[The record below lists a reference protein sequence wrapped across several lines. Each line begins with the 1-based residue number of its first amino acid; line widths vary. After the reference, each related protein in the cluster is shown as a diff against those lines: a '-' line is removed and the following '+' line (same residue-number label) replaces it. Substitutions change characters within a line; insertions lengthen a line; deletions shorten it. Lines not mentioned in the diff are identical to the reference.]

1 MMVLVTT
8 PRRVPGRALA
18 LALGTLGCAL
28 LPTAADTHLVTTGL
42 GPVYDG
48 VSHVLVSPDDL
59 VPIFAMALVTGLN
72 GPVASRRTLFV
83 LTGSWL
89 VGGVAGFLA
98 DSIVISGAATTA
110 SFLVLGVLAATD
122 RRLSPTVVT
131 ALAIAVGLLHGWLN
145 GGAIAE
151 AQREALGLLGIGGM
165 TFVLVALVSAVVV
178 SVQAVWAR
186 IAIRVAGSWIAAIGL
201 LMLGWS
207 LRAA

>member
-1 MMVLVTT
+1 M
-8 PRRVPGRALA
+8 
-18 LALGTLGCAL
+18 
-28 LPTAADTHLVTTGL
+28 
-42 GPVYDG
+42 
-48 VSHVLVSPDDL
+48 LVSPDDL
-59 VPIFAMALVTGLN
+59 VPMFAMALVAGLN
-72 GPVASRRTLFV
+72 GPLVSRRTLLV

-98 DSIVISGAATTA
+98 DSTVIPGAATTA

-122 RRLSPTVVT
+122 RRLSPVVVT
-131 ALAIAVGLLHGWLN
+131 ALAVAVGLLHGWLN
-145 GGAIAE
+145 GAAIAE

-165 TFVLVALVSAVVV
+165 TFVLVAPVSAVVV

-207 LRAA
+207 LGGCVRR